1 MGQEFFILSALL
13 VGFLLLLLVFAVKA
27 CINDARRQ
35 GKSPLLVCI
44 AVFGF
49 FPWGLI
55 AWLLFRPEPVHN
67 PI

>member
-1 MGQEFFILSALL
+1 MDQQLLILSALL
-13 VGFLLLLLVFAVKA
+13 VGFLLLLLLVFIKA
-27 CINDARRQ
+27 CINDARRR

-55 AWLLFRPEPVHN
+55 AWILFRPEPVHKSM
-67 PI
+67 